1 MKLLLVGSPNSG
13 KTTLFNRLTGIGAKT
28 VNYPGSTVDL
38 LVGHWGKHTVIDSP
52 GIYSLEPRS
61 LDEEVTLKAIAAEK
75 PDVILLVV
83 DATQLERQLVL
94 ALQLIRSGRP
104 VAILVSMLD
113 LLKGEGLQLSL
124 DRLRLELG
132 AACLAVSTGVSVET
146 GAIDVDEFEKVL
158 LQTAESSAARVVA
171 DSSSMSMATD
181 DWGRA
186 AEIKKNVL
194 QPLSQPLGETSVRSG
209 GVVQSARSRTRVI
222 DRFALH
228 PLLGPLLFLLT
239 MGGLF
244 ASIYWVASPLMEL
257 VDGGFGAL
265 NGWVLS
271 FAPEN
276 LFVRFLSE
284 GILAGAG
291 AVLVFV
297 PQIFILFMGV
307 IALEDSGYLARA
319 ASIVDRPLRALGLGG
334 RSFVPLLSGFACAV
348 PAMLASRTINS
359 RRERFLTLFILP
371 LMSCSARLPVYALL
385 IGFLFPTSSGLAGL
399 TLALLYFGSI
409 IAGAV
414 AALLAGRLGLFKGER
429 AFLLLEL
436 PVYRVPKLQV
446 VFKQALLRTQSYVR
460 RAGLVILGLSVVI
473 WVGTTF
479 PDYQNP
485 DQGERLERSYLG
497 RTGALISP
505 IFEPMGGDWRTGVGL
520 LSAFAAREVFVS
532 TMAVL
537 FHVTDAEEEGM
548 RAGLLEQMRM
558 AKTDSGRALFT
569 VSSVVGLLIFFVVA
583 LQCLSTF
590 SVAGKESG
598 SWRFAW
604 GQLIAFNVIAYI
616 LAVAAVQGLRYL
628 GFS

>member
-13 KTTLFNRLTGIGAKT
+13 KTTFFNRLTGIGAKT

-38 LVGHWGKHTVIDSP
+38 LVGRWRDHMVIDSP

-61 LDEEVTLKAIAAEK
+61 IDEEVTLNAIASEK
-75 PDVILLVV
+75 PDVILLVI

-104 VAILVSMLD
+104 VVVLASMLD
-113 LLKGEGLQLSL
+113 LLKREGFQLLL
-124 DRLRLELG
+124 DRLCLEIG
-132 AACLAVSTGVSVET
+132 ATCLPVPIRTGTDGNSIDLDGLED
-146 GAIDVDEFEKVL
+146 AIRKLAKKSDVDGEKSGKVPIVK
-158 LQTAESSAARVVA
+158 A
-171 DSSSMSMATD
+171 D
-181 DWGRA
+181 DWARA

-194 QPLSQPLGETSVRSG
+194 QPLGEVQVKAG
-209 GVVQSARSRTRVI
+209 FAAQSARIRTRVI
-222 DRFALH
+222 DRKVLH
-228 PLLGPLLFLLT
+228 PVLGPILFLLT

-257 VDGGFGAL
+257 VDGGFSAL
-265 NGWVLS
+265 NSWVLS

-284 GILAGAG
+284 GILAGVG

-297 PQIFILFMGV
+297 PQIFILFVGV

-385 IGFLFPTSSGLAGL
+385 IGFLFPKSSGLAGL
-399 TLALLYFGSI
+399 TLALLYFASI
-409 IAGAV
+409 AAGAV
-414 AALLAGRLGLFKGER
+414 AALLAGKLGIFKGER

-436 PVYRVPKLQV
+436 PVYRVPNAQV
-446 VFKQALLRTQSYVR
+446 VFKQAVLRTQSYVR
-460 RAGLVILGLSVVI
+460 RAGLVILGLSVFI

-485 DQGERLERSYLG
+485 DQGMRLERSFLG
-497 RTGALISP
+497 RTGTLLSP
-505 IFEPMGGDWRTGVGL
+505 VFEPMGGDWRTGVGL

-537 FHVTDAEEEGM
+537 FHVTDAEDEGM
-548 RAGLLEQMRM
+548 RAGLLEQMRV
-558 AKTDSGRALFT
+558 AKTDNGRALFT
-569 VSSVVGLLIFFVVA
+569 ASSVVGLLIFFVVA

-590 SVAGKESG
+590 SIAGKESG

-604 GQLIAFNVIAYI
+604 GQLIAFNLIAYI
-616 LAVAAVQGLRYL
+616 LAVAAVQGLRQL

>member
-38 LVGHWGKHTVIDSP
+38 LVGRWREHTVIDSP

-61 LDEEVTLKAIAAEK
+61 LDEEVTLNAITSEK

-94 ALQLIRSGRP
+94 ALQLIRSGHP

-113 LLKGEGLQLSL
+113 LLKGEGFQLSL

-132 AACLAVSTGVSVET
+132 APCLAVSTGVDVES
-146 GAIDVDEFEKVL
+146 GAIDVVEFEKVL
-158 LQTAESSAARVVA
+158 QRTAEKTAPRAEVGSGSSTTLI
-171 DSSSMSMATD
+171 DE
-181 DWGRA
+181 WGRA

-194 QPLSQPLGETSVRSG
+194 QPLAESRLQKGSTVL
-209 GVVQSARSRTRVI
+209 SARNRTRAI
-222 DRFALH
+222 DRVVLH
-228 PLLGPLLFLLT
+228 PFLGPVLFLLT

-244 ASIYWVASPLMEL
+244 ASIYWVASPLMEF
-257 VDGGFGAL
+257 VDSGFGAL

-271 FAPEN
+271 FAPES

-284 GILAGAG
+284 GVLAGAG
-291 AVLVFV
+291 AVFVFV

-319 ASIVDRPLRALGLGG
+319 ASIVDRPLRLLGLGG

-409 IAGAV
+409 VAGAV

-497 RTGALISP
+497 RTGTLLSP

-548 RAGLLEQMRM
+548 RAGLLEQMRV
-558 AKTDSGRALFT
+558 AKTDSGQTLFT

-604 GQLIAFNVIAYI
+604 MQLISFNIIAYI

>member
-38 LVGHWGKHTVIDSP
+38 LIGRWGDHTVIDSP

-61 LDEEVTLKAIAAEK
+61 LDEEVTLKAIDSEK

-94 ALQLIRSGRP
+94 ALQLIRLGRP

-132 AACLAVSTGVSVET
+132 TACLAVSTGT
-146 GAIDVDEFEKVL
+146 AIDSNTIDLDEFEKVL
-158 LQTAESSAARVVA
+158 RKTAEKSASRVGVEN
-171 DSSSMSMATD
+171 ATKRVQAD

-186 AEIKKNVL
+186 ATIKRNVL
-194 QPLSQPLGETSVRSG
+194 KPLSEMLAKSG
-209 GVVQSARSRTRVI
+209 GAVPSARSRTRAI
-222 DRFALH
+222 DRLALH
-228 PLLGPLLFLLT
+228 PFLGPILFLLT

-244 ASIYWVASPLMEL
+244 ASIYWVASPLMGL

-284 GILAGAG
+284 GVLAGAG

-297 PQIFILFMGV
+297 PQIFILFVGV

-359 RRERFLTLFILP
+359 RRERLLTLFILP

-399 TLALLYFGSI
+399 TLALLYFSSI

-436 PVYRVPKLQV
+436 PVYRVPKPQV

-485 DQGERLERSYLG
+485 NQGERLERSLLG
-497 RTGALISP
+497 RTGTLFSP
-505 IFEPMGGDWRTGVGL
+505 VFEPMGGDWRTGVGL

-548 RAGLLEQMRM
+548 RSGLLEQMRV
-558 AKTDSGRALFT
+558 AKTDSGQPLFT
-569 VSSVVGLLIFFVVA
+569 VSSIVGLLIFFVVA

-604 GQLIAFNVIAYI
+604 GQLIVFNIIAYI
-616 LAVAAVQGLRYL
+616 LAVAAVQGLRYF
-628 GFS
+628 GFP

>member
-38 LVGHWGKHTVIDSP
+38 LVGQWGEHTVIDSP

-61 LDEEVTLKAIAAEK
+61 LDEEVTLKAITSEQ
-75 PDVILLVV
+75 PDMILLVV

-94 ALQLIRSGRP
+94 ALQLIRSGLP
-104 VAILVSMLD
+104 ITILVSMLD

-132 AACLAVSTGVSVET
+132 AACLAVSTGT
-146 GAIDVDEFEKVL
+146 AIDSNTIDLDEFEKVL
-158 LQTAESSAARVVA
+158 RKTAESAASRVVV
-171 DSSSMSMATD
+171 DRPSSIPAD

-186 AEIKKNVL
+186 AEIRKHVL
-194 QPLSQPLGETSVRSG
+194 QRLTETPVKSG
-209 GVVQSARSRTRVI
+209 GVQSARTRTRAI
-222 DRFALH
+222 DRLALH
-228 PLLGPLLFLLT
+228 PLLGPILFLLT

-244 ASIYWVASPLMEL
+244 ASIYWVASPLMGL
-257 VDGGFGAL
+257 VDSGFGAL

-271 FAPEN
+271 FAPDN
-276 LFVRFLSE
+276 LVVRFFSE
-284 GILAGAG
+284 GVLAGAG

-359 RRERFLTLFILP
+359 RRERILTLFILP

-399 TLALLYFGSI
+399 TLAMLYFGSI

-497 RTGALISP
+497 RTGTLLSP
-505 IFEPMGGDWRTGVGL
+505 VFEPMGGDWRTGVGL

-548 RAGLLEQMRM
+548 RAGLLEQMRV